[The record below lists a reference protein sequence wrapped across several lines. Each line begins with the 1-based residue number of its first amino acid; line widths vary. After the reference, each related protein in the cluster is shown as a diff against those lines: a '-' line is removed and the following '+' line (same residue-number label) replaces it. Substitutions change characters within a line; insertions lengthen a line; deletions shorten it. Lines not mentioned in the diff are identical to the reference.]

1 MNRPRNGDL
10 SALKVKAILTN
21 TQNRKEKVKNKFKK
35 TQVPSE
41 DKD

>member
-1 MNRPRNGDL
+1 MMNRLRNGDL
-10 SALKVKAILTN
+10 GALKVKAILTN
-21 TQNRKEKVKNKFKK
+21 TQNRKEKVKNKYK